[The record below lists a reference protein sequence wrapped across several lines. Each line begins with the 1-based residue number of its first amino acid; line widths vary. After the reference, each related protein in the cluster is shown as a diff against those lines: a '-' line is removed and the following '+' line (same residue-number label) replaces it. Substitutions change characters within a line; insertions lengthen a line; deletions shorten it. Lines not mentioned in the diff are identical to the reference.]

1 MKKYRMLDILDTY
14 TKEPKG
20 SDFYYYYTGELC
32 SLNPPVEKCK
42 GGSLIIHR
50 LTGGLDGTTTIKTT
64 EVQKIVPMNEQETKW
79 CISTLNTDYIIEEYI
94 KD

>member
-1 MKKYRMLDILDTY
+1 MLEILDTR
-14 TKEPKG
+14 TKEPKR
-20 SDFYYYYTGELC
+20 SNFYYYYTGELC

-50 LTGGLDGTTTIKTT
+50 LTGGLDGTTIIKTT
-64 EVQKIVPMNEQETKW
+64 EVQKIVPMNEPKTKW
-79 CISTLNTDYIIEEYI
+79 CISTLNTDYVIEEYT